1 MIPLW
6 LLATLAAALVQ
17 TGRFA
22 LQKRLKSSGLSAGGA
37 TFARFIFAA
46 PLAVGLAA
54 VLVTARG
61 EAMAAPPARF
71 WIAVVGGGLA
81 QVFATMVTIALFSL
95 RNFAAGIA
103 FTKTETVLVAWRL
116 CSYCKNSSFF
126 IPGSG

>member
-71 WIAVVGGGLA
+71 WIGEFHRVCEEVEQNLLELSRIGLDLG
-81 QVFATMVTIALFSL
+81 QVAGDINFDLDALPAS
-95 RNFAAGIA
+95 
-103 FTKTETVLVAWRL
+103 
-116 CSYCKNSSFF
+116 
-126 IPGSG
+126 